1 MLLPVKNS
9 VAVRTKRYALLG
21 GLFDSRIDLVHLCC
35 QIVYRLLVG
44 AYYVVEVD
52 DRRVFRATVGAGLGG
67 FEPEPPLALSG
78 FTRCVSL

>member
-9 VAVRTKRYALLG
+9 VAVRTEWYALLR
-21 GLFDSRIDLVHLCC
+21 GLFDGLIHLVYLCC

-52 DRRVFRATVGAGLGG
+52 DRRVLDPTVSA
-67 FEPEPPLALSG
+67 
-78 FTRCVSL
+78 